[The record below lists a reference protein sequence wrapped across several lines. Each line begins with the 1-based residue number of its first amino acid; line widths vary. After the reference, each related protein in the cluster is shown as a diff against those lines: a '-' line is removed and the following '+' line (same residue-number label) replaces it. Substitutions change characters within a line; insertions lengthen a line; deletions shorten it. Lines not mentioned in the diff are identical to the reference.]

1 MASSSEESTVYF
13 GQVKWFNKN
22 KNFGFITII
31 TNGDGEFKGQDI
43 FVHQR
48 NINAVGYRTLSPGE
62 YVQFNRTENDN
73 ESTKT
78 THPFH
83 ATQVSGIYGGK
94 LMCEIRNDYWKSRNN
109 DDDEDGNDNDNGNGN
124 GGFKKVYHSKN
135 NNRRQ
140 FTNNNVS
147 SSEYQRST
155 NQRT

>member
-109 DDDEDGNDNDNGNGN
+109 DDDEDGNDNDNGNG
-124 GGFKKVYHSKN
+124 GFKKVYHSKN

>member
-1 MASSSEESTVYF
+1 MASSSEEKSVYF

-31 TNGDGEFKGQDI
+31 GDGEFKGQDI

-48 NINAVGYRTLSPGE
+48 NINAVGYRTLSAGE

-78 THPFH
+78 THQFH

-109 DDDEDGNDNDNGNGN
+109 DDEEDDNDNNN
-124 GGFKKVYHSKN
+124 SNSGFKKVYHNKN

-140 FTNNNVS
+140 FNNNTGG

-155 NQRT
+155 NQRTK

>member
-1 MASSSEESTVYF
+1 MASSSEEKSVYF

-31 TNGDGEFKGQDI
+31 GDGEFKGQDI
-43 FVHQR
+43 FVHQI

-78 THPFH
+78 SHPFH

-94 LMCEIRNDYWKSRNN
+94 LMCEIKNDYWKSRNN
-109 DDDEDGNDNDNGNGN
+109 DNDDHDEGGNS
-124 GGFKKVYHSKN
+124 GFKKVYHNKN

-140 FTNNNVS
+140 FNNNTGS

-155 NQRT
+155 NQRTK